1 MATQKSSLSEAPAS
15 PLLNDL
21 KAFYNNPGLTTMD
34 AIDHIYTQ
42 DVEFRDPVHAIHG
55 RLGLKNYLRSLFSSA
70 GTVHFNYQ
78 DEQINANSATI
89 TWLMTYSH
97 PKLNGGKP
105 VDVRGISMLRFTDK
119 IYYHEDFYD
128 LGAMVYQHVPVLG
141 TVVRY
146 INRRLATT
154 PATP

>member
-1 MATQKSSLSEAPAS
+1 MAL

-21 KAFYNNPGLTTMD
+21 KVFFNNPGDLTMD
-34 AIDHIYTQ
+34 IIDRIYTQ

-55 RLGLKNYLRSLFSSA
+55 RLALKNYLRGLYASA
-70 GTVHFNYQ
+70 GLVHFDYQ
-78 DEQINANSATI
+78 DEQIGANSATI
-89 TWLMTYSH
+89 TWIMTYSH
-97 PKLNGGKP
+97 PSLKGGKP

-141 TVVRY
+141 TVVRH
-146 INRRLATT
+146 INQRLA
-154 PATP
+154 AAAAAS